1 MDKKQTAILKKWA
14 TLYKRE
20 LKNMLKAD
28 GNFATGS
35 TDRSIKSFIYSQGIF
50 IQAKESLQAISEGK
64 SKAKKEEPSTQMVT
78 RIAKWMRHKNMSA
91 LARGRGGRF
100 RKRTPNAKRK
110 AAYVL
115 ARHINRSTWKGSK
128 VIDRAYAKTE
138 KQLGDELT
146 QDIKDKIMAT
156 LDTFKQAK

>member
-1 MDKKQTAILKKWA
+1 MDKKQEAILKKWV

-20 LKNMLKAD
+20 LKNMLKAE

-35 TDRSIKSFIYSQGIF
+35 TDRSIKSFIYSKGIF

-64 SKAKKEEPSTQMVT
+64 KSTSKKPSFDMIRRIDKWRIKKNISIRVKTKGSTYRQRM
-78 RIAKWMRHKNMSA
+78 ND
-91 LARGRGGRF
+91 
-100 RKRTPNAKRK
+100 
-110 AAYVL
+110 AYVM

>member
-1 MDKKQTAILKKWA
+1 MDDKQKSILNKWA

-20 LKNMLKAD
+20 LKNMLKAE

-35 TDRSIKSFIYSQGIF
+35 TERSIKSFIYSNGVL
-50 IQAKESLQAISEGK
+50 IQAKESLKAISEGK
-64 SKAKKEEPSTQMVT
+64 SKAKSENPSFDMVR
-78 RIAKWMRHKNMSA
+78 RIDRWRMKKNISIRNKKKLSTYRQRMNSA
-91 LARGRGGRF
+91 F
-100 RKRTPNAKRK
+100 
-110 AAYVL
+110 VI

-138 KQLGDELT
+138 KQLGEELT

-156 LDTFKQAK
+156 LDRFKQEK

>member
-1 MDKKQTAILKKWA
+1 MDKKQEAILKKWV

-28 GNFATGS
+28 GNFASGS

-50 IQAKESLQAISEGK
+50 IQAKESLKAVSEGK
-64 SKAKKEEPSTQMVT
+64 KATSKKPSSLMVNRLDKWIMKKNPKLRMPSGRFAKKKRNTLSQRRSV
-78 RIAKWMRHKNMSA
+78 AYAVA
-91 LARGRGGRF
+91 L
-100 RKRTPNAKRK
+100 K
-110 AAYVL
+110 
-115 ARHINRSTWKGSK
+115 INRSTWKGSK
-128 VIDRAYAKTE
+128 VVDRAYAKTE

>member
-1 MDKKQTAILKKWA
+1 MDKKQEAILKKWA

-28 GNFATGS
+28 GNFASGS
-35 TDRSIKSFIYSQGIF
+35 TDRSIKSFIYSEGIF
-50 IQAKESLQAISEGK
+50 LQSKKSLQAISEGK
-64 SKAKKEEPSTQMVT
+64 SKAKKEEPSFSMVR
-78 RIAKWMRHKNMSA
+78 RIDKWRIKKNISIRGKTKGPTYRQRMR
-91 LARGRGGRF
+91 
-100 RKRTPNAKRK
+100 
-110 AAYVL
+110 AAYVM

>member
-1 MDKKQTAILKKWA
+1 MDKKQEAILKKWV

-20 LKNMLKAD
+20 LKNMLKAE

-35 TDRSIKSFIYSQGIF
+35 TDRSIKSFIYSKGIF
-50 IQAKESLQAISEGK
+50 VQAKDSLQAISEGK
-64 SKAKKEEPSTQMVT
+64 KATPKNPSFDMIRRIDKWRMKKNISIRGKTKGSTYRQRM
-78 RIAKWMRHKNMSA
+78 NY
-91 LARGRGGRF
+91 
-100 RKRTPNAKRK
+100 
-110 AAYVL
+110 AYVM

-138 KQLGDELT
+138 KQLGEELT

-156 LDTFKQAK
+156 LDTFKETK